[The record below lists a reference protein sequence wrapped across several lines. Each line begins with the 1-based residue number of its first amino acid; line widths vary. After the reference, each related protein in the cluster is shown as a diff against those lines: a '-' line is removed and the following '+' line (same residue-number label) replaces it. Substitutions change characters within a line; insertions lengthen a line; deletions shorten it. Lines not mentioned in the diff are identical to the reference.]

1 MVAQRSTGSRTEP
14 SRSPSHLLYLLKGA
28 VRNIRDIASQLETK
42 TLTPGLHHRRHQI
55 WQEAVDILFE
65 PSEDGSAE
73 NNNLEPVQVQ
83 TKPGLVKRESP
94 GKSPPME
101 ASRQSAVVADIEAL
115 QKQMAALEAKL
126 EHSLAT
132 HIKHEPSATA
142 EGFVLNKINIPAGK
156 MESEQRYQYATLFG
170 KYAFGA
176 ESIYMQEPFLQ
187 LTHQVSNFQ
196 RFVECVFKGS
206 EERLKNVTLH
216 TRSMTPFLGDVC
228 QQWKERG
235 VNIDVKLDPSLHV
248 REITFSNGIVIT
260 SDRGIDLYRAPIR
273 KGQWRVTHRAL
284 VEIKKLEQ
292 DQPPAVMSPDL
303 GRRRRHRSWT
313 PELHVKKEPS
323 SELLRGEAGE
333 ADLERERSCMM
344 TEHAM
349 SLARE
354 RYEYFHDG
362 NGMTADEIRHA
373 SQEIAVW
380 DLQSQ
385 HFFEDGARRVGEVY
399 PDGTIHFDVAPYTVN
414 DERIIRLPDPYVFR
428 VSDTYH
434 QLYIDYFYNSEYFYN
449 NYVDTDSS
457 VMRDGDDDTGSEDSD
472 DMETD

>member
-206 EERLKNVTLH
+206 R
-216 TRSMTPFLGDVC
+216 
-228 QQWKERG
+228 
-235 VNIDVKLDPSLHV
+235 
-248 REITFSNGIVIT
+248 
-260 SDRGIDLYRAPIR
+260 R
-273 KGQWRVTHRAL
+273 KG
-284 VEIKKLEQ
+284 
-292 DQPPAVMSPDL
+292 
-303 GRRRRHRSWT
+303 
-313 PELHVKKEPS
+313 
-323 SELLRGEAGE
+323 
-333 ADLERERSCMM
+333 
-344 TEHAM
+344 
-349 SLARE
+349 
-354 RYEYFHDG
+354 
-362 NGMTADEIRHA
+362 
-373 SQEIAVW
+373 
-380 DLQSQ
+380 
-385 HFFEDGARRVGEVY
+385 
-399 PDGTIHFDVAPYTVN
+399 
-414 DERIIRLPDPYVFR
+414 
-428 VSDTYH
+428 
-434 QLYIDYFYNSEYFYN
+434 
-449 NYVDTDSS
+449 
-457 VMRDGDDDTGSEDSD
+457 
-472 DMETD
+472 